1 MKFQKRV
8 HVKIPEGIEFS
19 MPVADP
25 LVRGIALL
33 IDFFVKV
40 VLSSI
45 VSVFTGYL
53 ALLFSDM
60 AQTIGL
66 ISGFIIFIWYPVI
79 CEWWWRGQTPGKR
92 VMKLRVVDARG
103 LNLTFAQILIRNL
116 LRFVD
121 MLPMGYVLGGCVALF
136 SRTGQRLGDIA
147 GGTVVVCARKVF
159 MPNIEELMP
168 AQYNSLRDYA
178 YVTARLRQLTSPQ
191 EALLLANSI
200 LRREELEPQARLN
213 VFSSLRSHFEQKAR
227 YPENLTVGMS
237 DEQYIRNVADI
248 LFR

>member
-1 MKFQKRV
+1 MKFQKSLRI
-8 HVKIPEGIEFS
+8 KIPEGIEFS

-40 VLSSI
+40 ILSSI
-45 VSVFTGYL
+45 TSVFIGYVSI
-53 ALLFSDM
+53 LFSDM
-60 AQTIGL
+60 ATTIGY

-79 CEWWWRGQTPGKR
+79 FEWWWRGQTPGKR
-92 VMKLRVVDARG
+92 MMNLRVVDARG
-103 LNLTFAQILIRNL
+103 LNLSFSQILIRNL

-121 MLPMGYVLGGCVALF
+121 ILPMGYVLGGCVALS

-147 GGTVVVCARKVF
+147 GGTVVVCAHNVF

-178 YVTARLRQLTSPQ
+178 YITARLRQLTAPQ
-191 EALLLANSI
+191 EALLLANSL
-200 LRREELEPQARLN
+200 LRREQLEPQARLK
-213 VFSSLRSHFEQKAR
+213 VFGALRKHFEQKAK
-227 YPENLTVGMS
+227 YPEKLTIGMS
-237 DEQYIRNVADI
+237 DEQYIRDVADI